1 MKVPQLDLGPQ
12 YQSIKTDIDAAIARV
27 LDSGHFIMGPEVS
40 AFEEEVAD
48 YCGVSH
54 AIGVASGTD
63 ALLLSLRAAGV
74 GPGDMVLLP
83 SFTFFA
89 TAGTV
94 HNLGATP
101 VFVEIDPMTYNMDPL
116 ALEALLKESPNLQ
129 AKAKAVIPVHLYG
142 QMADMD
148 AILNIAKRYQL
159 EVIEDAAQAIGA
171 TASGKQAG
179 TLGSTGC
186 FSFFPSKNLGA
197 FGDGGMIISNNDA
210 LAETIRRLRV
220 HGSKPKYYHQ
230 LVGYNSRLDA
240 LQAAILRVKL
250 RHLNSWSQGRQAKAA
265 RYDELLAN
273 SADIQTPILADSNAH
288 IYHQYTIR
296 VLNGK
301 RDALAQH
308 LKDQGIGTS
317 IYYPLGLHLQECFSH
332 LGYCKG
338 DLPHTE
344 QACDEVLSLPIFPE
358 LKDTQLQTVVQSIM
372 DFFEK

>member
-1 MKVPQLDLGPQ
+1 VNVPQLDLGPQ

-27 LDSGHFIMGPEVS
+27 LDSGHFIMGPEVA
-40 AFEEEVAD
+40 AFEQEVAEF
-48 YCGVSH
+48 CNVTH

-63 ALLLSLRAAGV
+63 ALLLSLRAIGV
-74 GPGDMVLLP
+74 EPGDMVLLP

-94 HNLGATP
+94 HNLGAVP
-101 VFVEIDPMTYNMDPL
+101 VFIDINPITYNIDPA
-116 ALEALLKESPNLQ
+116 ALETLLKESPNLQ

-148 AILNIAKRYQL
+148 PILEIAKRYNL
-159 EVIEDAAQAIGA
+159 EVIEDAAQAIGTSA
-171 TASGKQAG
+171 AGKQAG
-179 TLGSTGC
+179 TLGKTGC

-197 FGDGGMIISNNDA
+197 FGDGGMIISSDDA
-210 LAETIRRLRV
+210 LAERLRRLRV

-230 LVGYNSRLDA
+230 LAGYNSRLDA

-250 RHLNSWSQGRQAKAA
+250 KHLNDWSAGRQAKAK
-265 RYDELLAN
+265 RYDDLLA
-273 SADIQTPILADSNAH
+273 AIPEIKTPVVAAANTH

-296 VLNGK
+296 VLNGQ

-317 IYYPLGLHLQECFSH
+317 IYYPMPLHLQECFSH
-332 LGYCKG
+332 LGYCEG

-344 QACDEVLSLPIFPE
+344 QTCTEVLSLPIFPE
-358 LKDTQLQTVVQSIM
+358 LEEAQIQTVVQSIV
-372 DFFEK
+372 DFF